1 MKAEESRLLNW
12 IRFFFWV
19 HKGLM
24 ISFLFVNFLL
34 FIFIFFYIYYFHK
47 FFLNLVAMNTQ
58 APSSSLK

>member
-34 FIFIFFYIYYFHK
+34 LIFIVFLFPFNFF
-47 FFLNLVAMNTQ
+47 NLIGMNTQ